1 VERRGKGRTIGHI
14 KSIDEQRR
22 AQNTDLHQSSGR
34 PTYPSERYVVTLRNR
49 SLLNSPE
56 EKEKNGFEVV
66 CSFKI
71 GDQRIKSKSYPVDE
85 QGNVEL
91 DEDFVL

>member
-1 VERRGKGRTIGHI
+1 MHGSNKL
-14 KSIDEQRR
+14 
-22 AQNTDLHQSSGR
+22 A
-34 PTYPSERYVVTLRNR
+34 
-49 SLLNSPE
+49 

-91 DEDFVL
+91 DENFIL